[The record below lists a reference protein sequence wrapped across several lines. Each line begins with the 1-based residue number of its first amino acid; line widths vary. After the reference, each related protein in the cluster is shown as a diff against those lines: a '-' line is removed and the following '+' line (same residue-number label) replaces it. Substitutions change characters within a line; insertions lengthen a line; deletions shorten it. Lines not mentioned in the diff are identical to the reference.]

1 MPDVPIVTLTSGE
14 YSKLADIVGSLVIAQ
29 FDDQEEYRD
38 VINEIFGCYLL
49 K

>member
-1 MPDVPIVTLTSGE
+1 MTDVPIVTLTSGE
-14 YSKLADIVGSLVIAQ
+14 YSRLADIVGSLVIDQ

-38 VINEIFGCYLL
+38 IINEIFGCYLL